1 MKQLI
6 LLFVLGLCFSSCNS
20 VDKKPVE
27 ISRPFFGEIDQA
39 DKEFVESELEKLR
52 YKELDSM
59 EF

>member
-1 MKQLI
+1 M
-6 LLFVLGLCFSSCNS
+6 LGLCFSSCNS

-59 EF
+59 EL